1 VEERGDT
8 SCSNGKREL
17 RLAGEDHLRP
27 INVMDQNLP
36 RPGEHFSW
44 IPTPSAGPVLQC
56 RPLAAVAPHF
66 FTTRALRLRVDSPE
80 ATEHWAAVASTIGVP
95 PAQLR
100 KMHQVHGCTTVTAAS
115 PSESPAAPPE
125 ADGVMTDERGVAL
138 VVRVAD
144 CVPLLMADPRTGAV
158 AAVHAGWR
166 GTAAGIAAAAVW
178 RLRQQ
183 YGCKP
188 EDLVAAIGPSIG
200 ACCYQVGPEVRAAF
214 SSTQTPSSMRTPTPA
229 VTPVDVDA
237 WFTPDPHRD
246 DRLRF
251 DGAAANRDQLIAAG
265 LDPANVHV
273 AGLCTM
279 THLSHFYSYRAE
291 GAGTGRLLGVIRRAG

>member
-1 VEERGDT
+1 MREISVT
-8 SCSNGKREL
+8 SSP
-17 RLAGEDHLRP
+17 RP
-27 INVMDQNLP
+27 INVMNQILP
-36 RPGEHFSW
+36 QPGEHFSW
-44 IPTPSAGPVLQC
+44 IPAASAGPAGPVLQC
-56 RPLAAVAPHF
+56 GPLAAIAPHF
-66 FTTRALRLRVDSPE
+66 FTTRALRLRADSPE
-80 ATEHWAAVASTIGVP
+80 AAEHWAAVASTIGVP
-95 PAQLR
+95 PSQLR

-115 PSESPAAPPE
+115 EKPMESPE

-166 GTAAGIAAAAVW
+166 GTAAGIAAAAVR
-178 RLRQQ
+178 RLQQQ
-183 YGCKP
+183 YGSKP
-188 EDLVAAIGPSIG
+188 EDIVAAIGPSIG

-214 SSTQTPSSMRTPTPA
+214 SSMQTPTSTSTPT

-237 WFTPDPHRD
+237 WFTPDPHRG

-251 DGAAANRDQLIAAG
+251 DGCAANRDQLIAAG
-265 LDPANVHV
+265 LNPANVHV
-273 AGLCTM
+273 ARLCTM